1 VNKDIL
7 QEIWDKGRK
16 EPQMTK
22 AEIQAILQ
30 PRIRKSA
37 LGWHIVMWTYLAVIA
52 GTLVCEGMNIYA
64 FRTNPIMLTV
74 GVLLTFLTLGFL
86 AYGIHIVRELATID
100 QADESL
106 VAKLQRRLR
115 FHRTKCEIWLWMI
128 ALTTAFLSFAVSTM
142 VDAQDGQYR
151 INRPGV
157 FIGIT
162 LGQILFMYAALK
174 IGHYPFVRES
184 KAILSDLENQVTTGT
199 DKIRAFKRTWRLWG
213 LLLVSLLT
221 ILATWG
227 LVKAIG
233 WPG

>member
-1 VNKDIL
+1 
-7 QEIWDKGRK
+7 
-16 EPQMTK
+16 MTK

-30 PRIRKSA
+30 AQIGKSA
-37 LGWHIVMWTYLAVIA
+37 LGWRIVMWTYLAVIA

-86 AYGIHIVRELATID
+86 AYGIHMVRELAAID

-106 VAKLQRRLR
+106 VAKLRRRLR
-115 FHRTKCEIWLWMI
+115 FLRTKCEIWLWMI
-128 ALTTAFLSFAVSTM
+128 ALTHAFLVFAVSTM
-142 VDAQDGQYR
+142 ADAQEGQYR

-157 FIGIT
+157 FIGT
-162 LGQILFMYAALK
+162 MLGVILFMYAALK

-199 DKIRAFKRTWRLWG
+199 DRIKALKRTWRLWG
-213 LLLVSLLT
+213 LLLASLLT
-221 ILATWG
+221 VLAIWG
-227 LVKAIG
+227 FLRAIG

>member
-1 VNKDIL
+1 
-7 QEIWDKGRK
+7 
-16 EPQMTK
+16 MSK
-22 AEIQAILQ
+22 AEIQAMLQ
-30 PRIRKSA
+30 PQIRKSA
-37 LGWHIVMWTYLAVIA
+37 VGWRIVTWTYLAVTA

-86 AYGIHIVRELATID
+86 AYGIHMVRELATID

-106 VAKLQRRLR
+106 VAKLRRRLR

-128 ALTTAFLSFAVSTM
+128 ALTHAFLVFAVSTM
-142 VDAQDGQYR
+142 ADAQEGQYR

-157 FIGIT
+157 FIGT
-162 LGQILFMYAALK
+162 MLGVILFMYAALK

-199 DKIRAFKRTWRLWG
+199 DQIKALKRTWRLWG
-213 LLLVSLLT
+213 LLLASLLT
-221 ILATWG
+221 ILAIWG
-227 LVKAIG
+227 FLKAIG

>member
-1 VNKDIL
+1 
-7 QEIWDKGRK
+7 
-16 EPQMTK
+16 MTK

-30 PRIRKSA
+30 PQIRKSA
-37 LGWHIVMWTYLAVIA
+37 LGWSIAMWTYLAVIA
-52 GTLVCEGMNIYA
+52 GTLVCEGMNMYA

-86 AYGIHIVRELATID
+86 AYGIHILRELATID

-128 ALTTAFLSFAVSTM
+128 ALTVAFLSFAVSTM
-142 VDAQDGQYR
+142 PDAQDGQYR

-157 FIGIT
+157 FIGVT
-162 LGQILFMYAALK
+162 LGQILFMYAVLRIAQ
-174 IGHYPFVRES
+174 YPFVRES

-199 DKIRAFKRTWRLWG
+199 DQVKAFKRTWRLWG
-213 LLLVSLLT
+213 LLFAVLGT
-221 ILATWG
+221 ILLIWG
-227 LVKAIG
+227 ICRAIS

>member
-1 VNKDIL
+1 
-7 QEIWDKGRK
+7 
-16 EPQMTK
+16 MTTT
-22 AEIQAILQ
+22 EIQAILQ
-30 PRIRKSA
+30 PQIRKSA
-37 LGWHIVMWTYLAVIA
+37 LGWRLVLWTYLAVIA

-74 GVLLTFLTLGFL
+74 GILLTFFTLGFL
-86 AYGIHIVRELATID
+86 AYGIHIARELATID

-128 ALTTAFLSFAVSTM
+128 ALTAAFLSFAVSTM

-157 FIGIT
+157 FIGVI
-162 LGQILFMYAALK
+162 LGQILFTYAALK
-174 IGHYPFVRES
+174 TGHYPFVRES
-184 KAILSDLENQVTTGT
+184 KAILTDLENQVTTGT
-199 DKIRAFKRTWRLWG
+199 DQIKAFKRTWRLWT
-213 LLLVSLLT
+213 LLLVVLFT
-221 ILATWG
+221 IFLIWG
-227 LVKAIG
+227 ICSAIT